1 MFRENYEK
9 AKAEAKLTEELINS
23 VDPDTE
29 YIANNEIY
37 CKNCNTPRTCFG
49 ITQIVRCMCK
59 CQKAEYEKKANEAKQ
74 KEREKRVER
83 LKNASLLGER
93 YQHTSFDQTD
103 VHSANFKVV
112 YDRFRKYSE
121 VADEVLNR
129 GIGIYLYGNKG
140 AGKTHLTAALAN
152 ALMEGLHGVVFTNFA
167 EISEKIRSTFGT
179 GRDSERAFMDKLAEI
194 DFLFIDDF
202 GTELL
207 TKGEQD
213 RWLQEKVFEVVNK
226 RYNNKK
232 PIIFTS
238 NYSLLEMIDKRGLSD
253 KTADRIFEVCE
264 LMKLEGE
271 SYRAKAKNKQ
281 ARIF

>member
-1 MFRENYEK
+1 MFKENYLK
-9 AKAEAKLTEELINS
+9 AKAEAKLTKELIDS
-23 VDPDTE
+23 VDPDNE
-29 YIANNEIY
+29 YIANGEIY
-37 CKNCNTPRTCFG
+37 CKTCNTPRTCFG
-49 ITQIVRCMCK
+49 ITQKVRCMCN
-59 CQKAEYEKKANEAKQ
+59 CQKAEYEKKMNEAKQ
-74 KEREKRVER
+74 KEREKRIER
-83 LKNASLLGER
+83 LKDASLLGER
-93 YQHTSFDQTD
+93 YRDTSFDKTD
-103 VHSANFKVV
+103 VHNANFKAIFT
-112 YDRFRKYSE
+112 RFKKYSE

-140 AGKTHLTAALAN
+140 TGKTHLTAALAN
-152 ALMEGLHGVVFTNFA
+152 ALMESLHGVVFTNFA
-167 EISEKIRSTFGT
+167 EISEKIRSTYGSA
-179 GRDSERAFMDKLAEI
+179 RDSERAFMSKLADI

-232 PIIFTS
+232 PTIFTS

-271 SYRAKAKNKQ
+271 SYRLKAKGQ
-281 ARIF
+281 AERIF